1 MAKVD
6 AETWHKF
13 RKHCMAQQQLA
24 PSTIDQTI
32 RKLRYLE
39 KHGIDLLNLD
49 PEEIYDFFAERMD
62 EGASSTTLNNYVK
75 ALNRWVRFLGLD
87 INFKQYREF
96 EKPLK
101 VPTVEEV
108 KAMADVFNKRNKED
122 RLKRMIIVTL
132 ANTGMRNSELCNL
145 RIKDIDWKRKEI
157 LVYGK
162 GGGLKKPRIIPV
174 NHNFLY
180 GKTYPSLSNYIK
192 RWRYTPKKEYKDYLF
207 ISKTGRKIEGWY
219 VRRIVK
225 EAGKAVGLDWI
236 HPHSFRHFYA
246 TNLLRSGT
254 NIRIV
259 QYLLGHKRL
268 ETTARYLHFV
278 EVDLHTAVQ
287 KLKDPFMKKRDM
299 QRFSDHLNTHCSN
312 ISVMYY
318 GPDGI

>member
-6 AETWHKF
+6 AETWQKF

-145 RIKDIDWKRKEI
+145 RIKDIDWKR
-157 LVYGK
+157 
-162 GGGLKKPRIIPV
+162 
-174 NHNFLY
+174 
-180 GKTYPSLSNYIK
+180 
-192 RWRYTPKKEYKDYLF
+192 
-207 ISKTGRKIEGWY
+207 
-219 VRRIVK
+219 
-225 EAGKAVGLDWI
+225 
-236 HPHSFRHFYA
+236 
-246 TNLLRSGT
+246 
-254 NIRIV
+254 
-259 QYLLGHKRL
+259 
-268 ETTARYLHFV
+268 
-278 EVDLHTAVQ
+278 
-287 KLKDPFMKKRDM
+287 
-299 QRFSDHLNTHCSN
+299 
-312 ISVMYY
+312 
-318 GPDGI
+318 